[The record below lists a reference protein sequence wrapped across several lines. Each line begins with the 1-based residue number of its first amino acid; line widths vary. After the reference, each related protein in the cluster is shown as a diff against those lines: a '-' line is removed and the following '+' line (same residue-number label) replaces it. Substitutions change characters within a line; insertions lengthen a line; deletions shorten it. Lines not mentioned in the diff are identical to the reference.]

1 MAVKGVSEVNKNIRN
16 KLNEIANIRSA
27 RIIQQ
32 IMITGM
38 TFVAPITPMNT
49 SNLINSQYR
58 ELIPIPKGWKGRV
71 GYTANYA
78 AYVNNAK
85 GTAKGKK
92 RTGKKSQGNY
102 WDPHAEPDFINK
114 GFERDGKE
122 AIAQVIRDGYKI

>member
-1 MAVKGVSEVNKNIRN
+1 MAVKGVSKVNRNIHRIT
-16 KLNEIANIRSA
+16 NEIANIRTQ

-32 IMITGM
+32 VMIVGM
-38 TFVAPITPMNT
+38 SFVAPITPRDT
-49 SNLINSQYR
+49 STLINSQYR
-58 ELIPIPKGWKGRV
+58 ELKPIPNGWTGRV

-85 GTAKGKK
+85 GTLKGKK

-102 WDPHAEPDFINK
+102 WDPHAEPDFVHK

-122 AIAQVIRDGYKI
+122 AIKQVIRDGYKI